1 MKNFNHDYL
10 IPSGNLSFIKTAILT
25 MTIEEMAAALRLT
38 PKQTRYLIDRY
49 HLDQYCNPPETDKA
63 WELIGDD
70 KVQCTVCGMWMQT
83 INTPHLSKH
92 NLTVAEYKQRFGLN
106 KGQPLCCKKLSEH
119 WRQIAIRKRFG
130 KDEATSVG
138 RKIFA
143 KGDVRPHSYK
153 KSKQAIEY
161 RIKKGYQSKAG
172 RAKKPR
178 EYLKHVDA
186 AMIKRLRDKNG
197 LPFSTIAR
205 AVAEETGYLLSG
217 TTIKRIYYGKRNG
230 VGK

>member
-1 MKNFNHDYL
+1 MAD
-10 IPSGNLSFIKTAILT
+10 NLSFIKTAVRT

-38 PKQTRYLIDRY
+38 PKQVRCLIDRY
-49 HLDQYCNPPETDKA
+49 HLDQYCELPKTDKV

-70 KVQCTVCGMWMQT
+70 KVQCAVCGMWMQT
-83 INTPHLSKH
+83 INAPHLSKH

-106 KGQPLCCKKLSEH
+106 KGQPLCCRKLSDH
-119 WRQIAIRKRFG
+119 WRQIAIRRKFG
-130 KDEATSVG
+130 KDEATSAG
-138 RKIFA
+138 RKIFT

-153 KSKQAIEY
+153 KSKQTLEY

-186 AMIKRLRDKNG
+186 AMIKRLRDENG
-197 LPFSTIAR
+197 LSFTAIAK
-205 AVAEETGYLLSG
+205 VAAEKTGYRLSD
-217 TTIKRIYYGKRNG
+217 TTIKRMYYGRRSGFSEHQSDKETR
-230 VGK
+230 